1 VPGDIDAVLAFV
13 HELAAYEHEPDA
25 VRMSPSDL
33 SEALFSAAPVA
44 FCHVATGRGGS
55 ESDPADST
63 DDNTGDGEVVGF
75 ALWYVTFST
84 WTGRPGIHLED
95 LFVRPAHR
103 RAGHGRAL
111 LAGLA
116 ALCAERG
123 YTRLEWSV
131 LDWNTS
137 AQAFYRTLGAAPT
150 AGWDRWRLDG
160 DGLAGL
166 ARSAG

>member
-1 VPGDIDAVLAFV
+1 
-13 HELAAYEHEPDA
+13 
-25 VRMSPSDL
+25 
-33 SEALFSAAPVA
+33 
-44 FCHVATGRGGS
+44 VATSRGGP
-55 ESDPADST
+55 ESDPACHTEDTGGTGS
-63 DDNTGDGEVVGF
+63 DDTGDDTGSGTGGSGTGGTGDGEVVGF
-75 ALWYVTFST
+75 ALWYLTFST

-95 LFVRPAHR
+95 LFVRPTYR
-103 RAGHGRAL
+103 RAGYGRAL

-123 YTRLEWSV
+123 YSRLEWSV

-160 DGLAGL
+160 DGLTRL
-166 ARSAG
+166 ARFAGPVDPGGTSRNRPF